1 MPNYTIQ
8 QGDSLAKIAKI
19 NKFDLETLL
28 SANPQIKDASII
40 RVGQKIQIPT
50 RVADIPNKPN
60 INTPDFVPEKVAQF
74 ISRARSA
81 SGYKTIYK
89 LGAGGMNP
97 ASTRPVSPG
106 NKCDCSGFVCWALG
120 ISRQTTHPLY
130 RKFNGGWINTDGI
143 VHDAKNPTG
152 YFSQLDKAKI
162 GCIIVFPGGRVNG
175 ITKIGHVG
183 IVTAVKD
190 GKASKVL
197 HCSSG
202 NYLSNGEAI
211 QETLPTVFNRRDTIY
226 AWYEGL
232 S

>member
-1 MPNYTIQ
+1 MPTYTIKPS
-8 QGDSLAKIAKI
+8 DSLAKVAKVY
-19 NKFDLETLL
+19 KLDLETLL
-28 SANPQIKDASII
+28 SANPQIKDANKIK
-40 RVGQKIQIPT
+40 VGQKIQIPA

-60 INTPDFVPEKVAQF
+60 ISIPDFVPTKVAQF
-74 ISRARSA
+74 LARARSA
-81 SGYKTIYK
+81 SGFKTIYD

-97 ASTRPVSPG
+97 ASTRPVSSG

-130 RKFNGGWINTDGI
+130 MKFNGGWINTDGI
-143 VHDAKNPTG
+143 VHDAKKSTG
-152 YFSQLDKAKI
+152 VFSQLAKAKI
-162 GCIIVFPGGRVNG
+162 GCIVVFPGGRVNG

-183 IVTAVKD
+183 IVTSVKD
-190 GKASKVL
+190 GKPSKVL

-202 NYLSNGEAI
+202 NYRNNGEAI
-211 QETLPTVFNRRDTIY
+211 QETLPTVFNRPDAIY